1 MIPGLSE
8 NHSSNPHPVAP
19 RAGCG
24 NKAGFTE
31 PALTLH
37 GWQASADFTLAVS
50 RIPSMVNA
58 APSTEQTPS
67 PAEPESYEQALA
79 ELEKLVSAMEGAQLP
94 LDDLL
99 KSYRR
104 GAQLLAFCRAR
115 LQAVEQQVKVLER
128 GQLEP
133 FDGA

>member
-1 MIPGLSE
+1 
-8 NHSSNPHPVAP
+8 
-19 RAGCG
+19 
-24 NKAGFTE
+24 
-31 PALTLH
+31 
-37 GWQASADFTLAVS
+37 
-50 RIPSMVNA
+50 MVNA
-58 APSTEQTPS
+58 ASSTEQTPS
-67 PAEPESYEQALA
+67 PAEPESYEQALS

>member
-1 MIPGLSE
+1 
-8 NHSSNPHPVAP
+8 
-19 RAGCG
+19 
-24 NKAGFTE
+24 
-31 PALTLH
+31 
-37 GWQASADFTLAVS
+37 
-50 RIPSMVNA
+50 MVNA
-58 APSTEQTPS
+58 AGSTEQTLGADVA
-67 PAEPESYEQALA
+67 AEPANYEQALA
-79 ELEKLVSAMEGAQLP
+79 ELEGLVSAMESAQLP

-133 FDGA
+133 WNGQ